1 MKISLSTKNM
11 DSKKLGIRI
20 FTTIFVVASL
30 IVISSVAFRRLSYNT
45 QPNPSPFLG
54 TAHAFS
60 LPRSIPL
67 PATIG
72 RAEVIVVGQI
82 NDYIADL
89 QLPKKTE
96 PTFNDPA
103 AMLSDAT
110 MQPSGKYSISV
121 SQTLKGQVEPTVQ
134 LKLPPLISVYYD
146 SAQLSA
152 RKGDSV
158 LLMLNKS
165 PQGDWIPVDSTV
177 PLIRLANGSEA
188 PAVDKTSGA
197 VYAQVIDLMLA
208 SLADPQVRGA
218 NTYLLRDVVNPAVA
232 QAMKQYSND
241 PDLRIRDHALNC
253 LALNQDVTVIPLI
266 AQLEIEVAR
275 TKHGSANSVGA
286 LDNLRTPLAVPYL
299 NPLLF
304 QSAYFSRLNAADALR
319 NLADQTSI
327 PYLILALRDPDPQHM
342 IPYQAYWTLHRLI
355 PELGPAKSLPYFQ
368 VASATE
374 VQPIYKWWQDELQGK
389 HPHPL
394 VTAPEFA
401 KGIDATSPTAK
412 ETRLLFDSSVVNR
425 RLAVTALQKIGI
437 RDTVP
442 YLILALQDPDLEIS
456 YDAYTILSRLIPN
469 LKEVKDSAA
478 YAINKKGLNQPIYN
492 WWEDELKGAHT

>member
-1 MKISLSTKNM
+1 MKISPSTKKT
-11 DSKKLGIRI
+11 DSKKLRFGVLA
-20 FTTIFVVASL
+20 TALVVA
-30 IVISSVAFRRLSYNT
+30 VAISSVAFQRLSYKT
-45 QPNPSPFLG
+45 QPKLNPLLG
-54 TAHAFS
+54 IARAS
-60 LPRSIPL
+60 AMRRSIPL
-67 PATIG
+67 VTAIG

-82 NDYIADL
+82 NDYVADP
-89 QLPKKTE
+89 QLPRKARSA
-96 PTFNDPA
+96 FDPEASSA
-103 AMLSDAT
+103 ATL
-110 MQPSGKYSISV
+110 QPSGKYSIGV
-121 SQTLKGQVEPTVQ
+121 IQALKGQCAPTLQ
-134 LKLPPLISVYYD
+134 LNLPPLLWVYYD

-152 RKGDSV
+152 HKGDSV

-177 PLIRLANGSEA
+177 PLIRLANGSEG

-197 VYAQVIDLMLA
+197 VYAQVMDLMLA
-208 SLADPQVRGA
+208 SLADPQVRSA
-218 NTYLLRDVVNPAVA
+218 NIYLLRDVVNPAVA

-266 AQLEIEVAR
+266 AQLETAVDR
-275 TKHGSANSVGA
+275 TNHGSANSVGA

-327 PYLILALRDPDPQHM
+327 PYLILALRDPDPQHI

-355 PELGPAKSLPYFQ
+355 PELGPPKDLPYFQ

-394 VTAPEFA
+394 VTAPEVA

-425 RLAVTALQKIGI
+425 RLAVTALQKIGT

-478 YAINKKGLNQPIYN
+478 YAINKKALNQPIYN